1 MTDVAA
7 VVINRNTREMLRACL
22 RSIMES
28 EFDSNIEVWVVDSGS
43 SDGSQA
49 MVLGEFPGVNLI
61 YNDENT
67 GYAKACNQGLRVTS
81 APYVIVMNSDTV
93 LSADTVSVVAGF
105 LDGHPECAAAGPRI
119 LNPDGTLQL
128 SCREFPSMWD
138 AFAHAFL
145 GLFRP
150 DNRYSARYKKSG
162 WDHDTA
168 GEVDWVSGA
177 FMALRREA
185 VDAVGGF
192 DEGYFMY
199 VEDVDLCWRLRQ
211 AGGTVDYIGRGDV
224 VHFVAQSSRMASTRM
239 MLHHH
244 VSMLR
249 FHRRTYRG
257 PCRHAVNLAVTI
269 GVAARFGLIV
279 VLNTFYRARAALGGK
294 LKVIMP
300 GRQ

>member
-22 RSIMES
+22 ESILKS
-28 EFDSNIEVWVVDSGS
+28 EFESNIEVWVVDSGS

-49 MVLGEFPGVNLI
+49 MVLGEFPGANLV
-61 YNDENT
+61 YNGENT

-93 LSADTVSVVAGF
+93 LSADTISVVAGF
-105 LDGHPECAAAGPRI
+105 LDGHPDCAAAGPRI

-150 DNRYSARYKKSG
+150 DNRYSARYKKSA
-162 WDHDTA
+162 WDHETA
-168 GEVDWVSGA
+168 SEVDWVSGA
-177 FMALRREA
+177 FMALRRDA

-199 VEDVDLCWRLRQ
+199 VEDVDICWRLRQ

-257 PCRHAVNLAVTI
+257 PCRHAVNMAVSI